1 VPKPRE
7 HRTHELFDAVHRRGT
22 LDVYAFAEATWGPE
36 PQALGD
42 ARVVAEE
49 LVTQR
54 LARWSDAPRTTL
66 ELTAFGRYWAAHG
79 GYFGYLASDAPALVP
94 ARGERERGERGERGE
109 DADADPDV
117 RRELQR
123 LRLDLMR
130 KRLRTFWW
138 GFGISILSLAMSMV
152 SLYLV
157 VSGKR

>member
-1 VPKPRE
+1 MPKPRE
-7 HRTHELFDAVHRRGT
+7 HRSHELFDALHRRGT
-22 LDVYAFAEATWGPE
+22 LDVYAFAEGAWGAE

-42 ARVVAEE
+42 ARAVSDE
-49 LVTQR
+49 LVAQR
-54 LARWSDAPRTTL
+54 LARFTDGPRTTL

-79 GYFGYLASDAPALVP
+79 GYFGYLASDAPALVAP
-94 ARGERERGERGERGE
+94 RGERAGRGE
-109 DADADPDV
+109 DADADPET

-138 GFGISILSLAMSMV
+138 GFGISIVSLVMSMA

-157 VSGKR
+157 VTGNR

>member
-1 VPKPRE
+1 MPKPRE

-36 PQALGD
+36 PHALGD
-42 ARVVAEE
+42 ARAVADE
-49 LVTQR
+49 LATQR
-54 LARWSDAPRTTL
+54 LVRWSDAPRTTL

-94 ARGERERGERGERGE
+94 TRGERERGERGDDG
-109 DADADPDV
+109 DADPEV

-138 GFGISILSLAMSMV
+138 GFGISILSLAMSIV

-157 VSGKR
+157 VSRNR